1 MNRDFIKSL
10 MVAIA
15 IIMTIVIIPGT
26 VLTQCNNDEHQ
37 VNVIILPLDG
47 NDYVGEKS
55 YRDHRLVPVFEDQNG
70 LYYRIDFGTGGSY
83 KIRVDAN
90 DERLTL

>member
-1 MNRDFIKSL
+1 MNREFVKSL
-10 MVAIA
+10 VMAIA
-15 IIMTIVIIPGT
+15 IVMT
-26 VLTQCNNDEHQ
+26 LTILPLRCSNERQ

-47 NDYVGEKS
+47 NDYVGEKR